1 MIVIASDHGG
11 FILKEEIKKFL
22 IEKKHDVRDLG
33 TSSPDSVD
41 YPDFAHK
48 LAGALERG
56 EAGTGILVCGSGI
69 GMAMAANRH
78 RGIRAAVCT
87 NEYMAAMAR
96 KHNDANVLCLGER
109 VVGVDLARSI
119 VTAFLETGFEGGRHQ
134 RRVEKIEKPE

>member
-11 FILKEEIKKFL
+11 FILKEAIKKFL
-22 IEKKHDVRDLG
+22 AEQKYDVQDLG

-41 YPDFAHK
+41 YPDFAHR
-48 LAGALERG
+48 LAGAMERR
-56 EAGTGILVCGSGI
+56 EADMGILVCGSGI

-87 NEYMAAMAR
+87 NEYMAAVAR

-109 VVGVDLARSI
+109 VVGVDLARAI
-119 VTAFLETGFEGGRHQ
+119 VTAFLHNDFEGGRHE
-134 RRVEKIEKPE
+134 RRVEKIEISG